1 MKHYLER
8 VHRGPVACE
17 VAGVNEVTLRSWRR
31 RHGFLK
37 GDVPGREWPQFS
49 LLQICQIR
57 LAGLATDHGVNPVNA
72 IQFAELLEKPLSG
85 TLDGWDAYRIVGF
98 TKPGGN
104 LWQHRVA
111 DRLDLVEPAPG
122 KLLKDALEGSDE
134 AMVTFVDLGKV
145 VKEVRARLELVLKG
159 KLQPGA
165 QWQYKTIKGD
175 S

>member
-1 MKHYLER
+1 
-8 VHRGPVACE
+8 VACE

-37 GDVPGREWPQFS
+37 GEVPGREWPQFS

-72 IQFAELLEKPLSG
+72 TQFAELLEKPLSA

-98 TKPGGN
+98 TKRGGN
-104 LWQHRVA
+104 LWQQRVE
-111 DRLDLVEPAPG
+111 DRLDLLEPAPG

-134 AMVTFVDLGKV
+134 GMVTFVDLGKV
-145 VKEVRARLELVLKG
+145 VKDVRLRLELVLKG
-159 KLQPGA
+159 KLRRDA
-165 QWQYKTIKGD
+165 QWPYKAVEDD

>member
-1 MKHYLER
+1 MTHYSER

-37 GDVPGREWPQFS
+37 AELPGREWPQFS

-72 IQFAELLEKPLSG
+72 IQFAELLEKPLSA
-85 TLDGWDAYRIVGF
+85 TLDGRDAYRIVGF

-104 LWQHRVA
+104 VWQQRIE
-111 DRLDLVEPAPG
+111 DRLDLVQAAPG
-122 KLLKDALEGSDE
+122 KLLKDALEGSDA
-134 AMVTFVDLGKV
+134 AMVTFVDLGRV
-145 VKEVRARLELVLKG
+145 VKDVRLRLELVLKG
-159 KLQPGA
+159 KLRPEA
-165 QWQYKTIKGD
+165 QWPQD
-175 S
+175 SGT